1 MIGFILILILWDS
14 LTFGGAPIP
23 KLRRVQ
29 LPPQQTMYTID
40 VVCPADAKKRRIV
53 CPE

>member
-1 MIGFILILILWDS
+1 MITFVLMLIFWDS

-23 KLRRVQ
+23 KLRRVPVVKEVVN
-29 LPPQQTMYTID
+29 LPVP
-40 VVCPADAKKRRIV
+40 CPVDAKKRRLH

>member
-1 MIGFILILILWDS
+1 MMAFILILILWDS
-14 LTFGGAPIP
+14 LTFGGSPTP
-23 KLRRVQ
+23 KLRRVPAVQ
-29 LPPQQTMYTID
+29 EFRID

>member
-1 MIGFILILILWDS
+1 VTFILILILWDS

-29 LPPQQTMYTID
+29 LPPQTISAP
-40 VVCPADAKKRRIV
+40 CPIDAKKRGLS

>member
-1 MIGFILILILWDS
+1 MIAFVLILILWDS
-14 LTFGGAPIP
+14 LTFGGSPIP

-29 LPPQQTMYTID
+29 LAPQIISAP
-40 VVCPADAKKRRIV
+40 CPADAKKRRIV